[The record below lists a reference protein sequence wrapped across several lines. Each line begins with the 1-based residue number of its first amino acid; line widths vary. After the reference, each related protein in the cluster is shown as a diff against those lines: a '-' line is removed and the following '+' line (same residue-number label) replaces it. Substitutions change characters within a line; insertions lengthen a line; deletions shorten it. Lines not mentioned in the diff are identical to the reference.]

1 MCRILQFFNSHQLF
15 LASFFLARRQVQH
28 KGENECFSSWKN
40 QSKTEKVLLTTYC
53 VQKTGLVRLNTES
66 CIATLLLTRSRFLR
80 GTKTAPLLGLRVKVF
95 WKFLCFYS
103 SLGCLS
109 FWLWFLGHTET
120 HNAGIWTFLGLPF
133 FFFFK
138 SSSEAPHI
146 SSKFVSTLLTWPS
159 ISYVL

>member
-15 LASFFLARRQVQH
+15 LASFFLAKRQVQH

-53 VQKTGLVRLNTES
+53 VQRTGLVILNTES

-95 WKFLCFYS
+95 WKFLCFCS
-103 SLGCLS
+103 SLGCFS
-109 FWLWFLGHTET
+109 FWLWFLGHPET
-120 HNAGIWTFLGLPF
+120 HTAYILQEYELFWACLF
-133 FFFFK
+133 FFFNPALK
-138 SSSEAPHI
+138 HH
-146 SSKFVSTLLTWPS
+146 T
-159 ISYVL
+159 